1 MPNAA
6 NVPIGS
12 NWLMMCEV
20 SEAFFHTLNRTN
32 ARWFS
37 LAEDQDHRLCQFDD
51 ERDQCRF
58 FYTYHTENDQLV
70 LRVQKTKSK
79 LSLSF
84 RMRDN
89 VLFLSLSLVGCR
101 RILSVRSTILIIVS
115 SILAFGL
122 FCLMI
127 WRMLATLHD
136 RREFAKFEQERE
148 KAKWETV
155 SDLPFRSTLL
165 LNSRLCLGRQSFVS
179 ASDC

>member
-1 MPNAA
+1 MF
-6 NVPIGS
+6 V
-12 NWLMMCEV
+12 
-20 SEAFFHTLNRTN
+20 
-32 ARWFS
+32 
-37 LAEDQDHRLCQFDD
+37 EDRYHRLCQFDD
-51 ERDQCRF
+51 EQDQCRF

-79 LSLSF
+79 I
-84 RMRDN
+84 
-89 VLFLSLSLVGCR
+89 FLQNKFHIFFIKKKDCR
-101 RILSVRSTILIIVS
+101 RVLSVRLTIIIIVS

-155 SDLPFRSTLL
+155 RFY
-165 LNSRLCLGRQSFVS
+165 
-179 ASDC
+179 